1 MLNGG
6 DVGKL
11 EHLVHGYLK
20 GKIGRREFV
29 LGGLQLGLSLAV
41 LTRLTAPARAANLV
55 DSASEAPYESP
66 ITKERIDFLK
76 TKPFK
81 GTTINVMVLK
91 ATVGDGLKYHVPHW
105 EEETGGKVN
114 VAEVPIETLH
124 QQIFSDLA
132 SGLGRYDAYMTGAWF
147 YGDFFVPTTPYII
160 EIDKFLADPRYSY
173 WDPNQWLPSM
183 RKLYEWNGKLYGVL
197 FDGDA
202 QALYYRKDI
211 FADGQ
216 NKEKFKAKYG
226 YELPNPPKT
235 VKELHDVAKFFTG
248 WDWNNDGSNDWGL
261 ALHAKVNEQGFFHFL
276 SLSAPYV
283 ISPDNK
289 YYFFNPQN
297 MKPLINSEGHLRAL
311 EDYVKLASAGPREE
325 ISWTL
330 GQGWNLFL
338 AGHSAMEPTWGDLPT
353 LAQDPKTSKV
363 KGKIGA
369 AGIPGTTEAYN
380 PITGQWKKY
389 ELNQVGNTNG
399 GSWHCVISRNSKKP
413 EATYDFLAFM
423 ANKKNAFFNSTNG
436 WTGVQPGMKFEY
448 LPPVGTASLDEFK
461 AQNWNT
467 DDVVEYLKG
476 YYSVLSAPVQEEYL
490 RIPGTAEYWHELDV
504 NISAVLGGQMQ
515 PKAALDATAAAW
527 EKITERYGREKQKTL
542 YEASFA

>member
-29 LGGLQLGLSLAV
+29 LGGLQLGLSLAM
-41 LTRLTAPARAANLV
+41 LIRLTAPARAANLV